1 MTVHFWGVRG
11 SIPTPASPSKIK
23 SKISSIVE
31 QITPEDLENAESRER
46 FLAGLPP
53 WLFGTVGGNSPCIS
67 VTFDDSKSTP
77 FPPDECI
84 VFDCGSGIREL
95 GNAHAALAAKAG
107 EKRKYSYYHIFLS
120 HFHWDHIQGLPFFV
134 PGYNPAVKI
143 DFYSPV
149 ADLERVLSEQMINP
163 YFPVQINALGSRKV
177 FNYMEK
183 NVEIHGR
190 VITMKKMNHPGG
202 SYAYSIN
209 ENGKRFIYATDTE
222 LTSADFIKNDENTA
236 FFKDAD
242 LIVIDS
248 QYTLGEAIDKYNWG
262 HSAFSLAVD
271 FAANWD
277 IKHMVM
283 FHHDPS
289 YDDHKLYGILQ
300 SARWY
305 LERMNIKGIEL
316 SLACEGLEISI

>member
-1 MTVHFWGVRG
+1 MNIQFWGVRG
-11 SIPTPASPSKIK
+11 SIPTPLTPSRIK
-23 SKISSIVE
+23 SKISAILE
-31 QITPEDLENAESRER
+31 QVTPEDIIDAESRER

-67 VTFDDSKSTP
+67 ITFDGEGSSLEHQS
-77 FPPDECI
+77 ECI
-84 VFDCGSGIREL
+84 VFDCGSGLREL
-95 GNAHAALAAKAG
+95 GMSQIN
-107 EKRKYSYYHIFLS
+107 EKKKLTHYHVFLS
-120 HFHWDHIQGLPFFV
+120 HFHWDHLQGLPFFG
-134 PGYNPAVKI
+134 PGYNPSIKM

-149 ADLERVLSEQMINP
+149 ADIEKVLCGQMVHP
-163 YFPVQINALGSRKV
+163 YFPVTLDIMGSSKGFFKLNDEVKV
-177 FNYMEK
+177 A
-183 NVEIHGR
+183 GR
-190 VITMKKMNHPGG
+190 TITCKKMNHPGD
-202 SYAYSIN
+202 SYAYCVN

-222 LTSADFIKNDENTA
+222 LTSGDFLKNDENIT

-242 LIVIDS
+242 LIVIDC

-271 FAANWD
+271 FVANWN

-283 FHHDPS
+283 FHHDPT

-316 SLACEGLEISI
+316 TLAYEGLEISI